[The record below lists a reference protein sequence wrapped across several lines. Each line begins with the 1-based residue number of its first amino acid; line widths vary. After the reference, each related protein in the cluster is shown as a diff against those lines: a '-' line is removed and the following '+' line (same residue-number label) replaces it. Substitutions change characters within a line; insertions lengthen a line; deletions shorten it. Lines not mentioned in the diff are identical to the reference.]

1 MSNRRQRI
9 DSITAQVEVMQ
20 KSMLMIEPPAHVPLI
35 EADHPFW
42 QSILAEKPKAEWT
55 ATDLEIAALLAKS
68 LRKLRDEDALID
80 TEGSIL
86 TNAGGT
92 PMQNPRCRVVA
103 DLHARAMKYRQT
115 LGIHSRGKDGE
126 KRDVDKRRAQAFG
139 VERDNPL
146 SDDLLA
152 RPTVQ

>member
-1 MSNRRQRI
+1 MAGRRQRS
-9 DSITAQVEVMQ
+9 DSITAQVAVMQ
-20 KSMLMIEPPAHVPLI
+20 KAVLTIEPPAHVPLT

-55 ATDLEIAALLAKS
+55 ASDLEVASLLARS
-68 LRKLRDEDALID
+68 LRKLRDEDAKLD
-80 TEGSIL
+80 EEGSVIV
-86 TNAGGT
+86 TVGGNQA
-92 PMQNPRCRVVA
+92 QNPRCRVVA
-103 DLHARAMKYRQT
+103 DLFARAMKYRQT

-126 KRDVDKRRAQAFG
+126 RRDVDKRRAQSFD

-146 SDDLLA
+146 GDDLLA